1 MKEEHIEKFEI
12 SGEVMEI
19 MEQESKYVIKMVC
32 RPKFLMLST
41 NIMSDLHLGDKV
53 LIEGSYHITQIKP
66 ELE

>member
-1 MKEEHIEKFEI
+1 MEEKHIEQFEI

-19 MEQESKYVIKMVC
+19 LEQKSKCVIKMVC

-41 NIMSDLHLGDKV
+41 NLMTDLHLGDKV
-53 LIEGSYHITQIKP
+53 MIEGSYHITKIIP